1 MEQSSSGST
10 KENKQINDA
19 ASGRNGDAG
28 RIDSND
34 PANQR
39 MVADRLL
46 AALASGNLEHLAQ
59 ARQAFIKQSP
69 VEKKKDSARASSQ
82 TTAPVRMNV
91 PHQSS
96 AEEAADLAAALER
109 RTATRT
115 VEKAFVPVDELL
127 KQEEELKKAEQELE
141 RRRSEVQAAM
151 KKAEDDAK
159 RRAFQE
165 ARRQV
170 EAETRKKADE
180 EEQRLAAL
188 QALRDEA
195 EAHSGWPEGR
205 ADGSRGRPQG
215 WPQGWADHQ
224 RAVRPRVLHGHRQEG
239 RQMGAEALLPAGS
252 VTGAR
257 AELRPPGGL
266 TASRRARDT
275 VSLKCRKS

>member
-69 VEKKKDSARASSQ
+69 VEKKKDSARAASQ

-141 RRRSEVQAAM
+141 RRRAEVQAAK

-170 EAETRKKADE
+170 EAETRKKAEE
-180 EEQRLAAL
+180 EEQIIASATQPSRT
-188 QALRDEA
+188 
-195 EAHSGWPEGR
+195 AHSVPACRRNRPELSEAKVAGILEEEFTLFR
-205 ADGSRGRPQG
+205 KQQVEPCEIDLLLVRFDLREIRV
-215 WPQGWADHQ
+215 Q
-224 RAVRPRVLHGHRQEG
+224 RCIQRN
-239 RQMGAEALLPAGS
+239 
-252 VTGAR
+252 AR
-257 AELRPPGGL
+257 AEAIFQINSPIDFLI
-266 TASRRARDT
+266 
-275 VSLKCRKS
+275 